1 MDYKRYIN
9 TKEDS
14 MSIYLKDV
22 RKSERITP
30 QEEVEIA
37 KRISEWG

>member
-1 MDYKRYIN
+1 MSNKKRTSLHRYMN

-22 RKSERITP
+22 RKKSKKNE
-30 QEEVEIA
+30 
-37 KRISEWG
+37 